1 MLVQIA
7 QLFGI
12 VSAFVLG
19 ILLAALPGRVVVE
32 QMPAPAA
39 PTAST
44 TLSVATTTQASS
56 TAPAAAPKAVSPAP
70 PPPSPRAAAGTAETT
85 QPVAASATI
94 PAPAPTAPPPA
105 VDNAAL
111 DASASVLRA
120 ALVNIICYA
129 PSGSSLRSISGSGVI
144 IDSKGIILTNA
155 HIAQHFLLSD
165 LDVSCVIRSG
175 SPAVDKYE
183 ASLVYIPSEWVR
195 KNADILT
202 KANPIGTGEH
212 DFALLAVTK
221 SVTKSSLPISFPFI
235 PLATTPVNT
244 GMPVVIASYGAQFL
258 ESSQIQ
264 SYLFPTIVF
273 GKVKDVLTFVA
284 NTIDVLSLGGS
295 VAAQEGSSGGG
306 VADSSG
312 KLVGTITT
320 STTKGTTDT
329 RKLDAITASYIRAEY
344 ASETGQA
351 LDLLLAQP
359 TEISISDFAPQIPA
373 LESILT
379 AQLP

>member
-1 MLVQIA
+1 MLARVA

-32 QMPAPAA
+32 QVPAPAA

-56 TAPAAAPKAVSPAP
+56 TAPKAISPAP
-70 PPPSPRAAAGTAETT
+70 PQPSPKATAGTAEAT
-85 QPVAASATI
+85 QPVSASATI
-94 PAPAPTAPPPA
+94 SAPAPTALPPA
-105 VDNAAL
+105 VENAAL

-144 IDSKGIILTNA
+144 IDPKGIILTNA

-183 ASLVYIPSEWVR
+183 ASLIHIPSEWIR

-221 SVTKSSLPISFPFI
+221 SITKNSLPNSFPFI
-235 PLATTPVNT
+235 PLATMPVNT
-244 GMPVVIASYGAQFL
+244 GTPVVIASYGAQFL
-258 ESSQIQ
+258 ETSQIQ

-273 GKVKDVLTFVA
+273 GSVKDVFTFVA

-306 VADSSG
+306 VSDASG
-312 KLVGTITT
+312 RLVGTITT
-320 STTKGTTDT
+320 STVTGSTDT
-329 RKLDAITASYIRAEY
+329 RNVDAITASYIRAQY
-344 ASETGQA
+344 ASETGEA
-351 LDLLLAQP
+351 LDLLLAKP
-359 TEISISDFAPQIPA
+359 TATSVSDFAPKIPA